1 MSVSVATKREESGRF
16 RGAHG
21 LVVVVVVVV
30 CSGQLPQL
38 FGCWVYSRIG
48 VERGISQKTLPARA
62 PCPLKLIYKLR
73 FHAEERKVGG
83 GEKKRRK
90 ITTPYKRS
98 SVEHGRFLIP
108 LPPFRE
114 KRKCKVGEGNFLR
127 EGKNFQ
133 IFSSNFVPPSSFLP
147 LIASNAYI

>member
-1 MSVSVATKREESGRF
+1 MSVATRGEWKISWCTRASSSSSSSSLFRTAAAVVWLLSIFQNRRGKRDKPEDVASTCPVSVKTHLQASF
-16 RGAHG
+16 PRGG
-21 LVVVVVVVV
+21 
-30 CSGQLPQL
+30 
-38 FGCWVYSRIG
+38 
-48 VERGISQKTLPARA
+48 E
-62 PCPLKLIYKLR
+62 
-73 FHAEERKVGG
+73 EERG

-127 EGKNFQ
+127 GGKNFQ